1 MHKFLF
7 KGFAIVVLAA
17 SLGLGWFLVDYWD
30 FLNSPLELSAG
41 EETFEV
47 APGTSMRGIAGQ
59 LHARGVI
66 RSPRYFEWHARLR
79 GVAGSLHAG
88 EYRLLPELTPA
99 QLIENMSQGKVMLHA
114 VTIVEGWTFRQML
127 EILHANEHLQHTLRG
142 LEPEEIMARL
152 GYPDE
157 HPEGQFFPDTYRFP
171 SGTSDLAVLAR
182 AYQATQEHLARE
194 WQTRDPDVPLDSP
207 YEALI
212 LASIVEK
219 ETGVP
224 SERGQIAGVFA
235 RRLQKGMR
243 LQTDPT
249 VIYGLGTGFD
259 GNLRRRHLREDGP
272 YNTYR
277 RGGLPPT
284 PIALPGLASIQAA
297 LHPEP
302 GDTLYFVSR
311 GDGSHVFSATLQE
324 HNEAVIRYQLKGRKQ
339 PFSSYGAAQ

>member
-7 KGFAIVVLAA
+7 KSFAIIVLAA
-17 SLGLGWFLVDYWD
+17 SLGLGWFLVDYRN
-30 FLNSPLELSAG
+30 FLDSPLELATG

-47 APGTSMRGIAGQ
+47 SPGMSMRGIATQ
-59 LHARGVI
+59 LHDRGVI

-79 GVAGSLHAG
+79 GVADALHAG
-88 EYRLLPELTPA
+88 EYRLSPELTPA
-99 QLIENMSQGKVMLHA
+99 ELIAHMSQGKVVLHA

-127 EILHANEHLQHTLRG
+127 DALHANEHLEHTLRDVP
-142 LEPEEIMARL
+142 PEEIMAHL
-152 GYPDE
+152 GRPDE

-171 SGTSDLAVLAR
+171 RGTADVTILKR
-182 AYQATQEHLARE
+182 AYAATQEHLARE
-194 WQTRDPDVPLDSP
+194 WETRDPDLPLETP

-219 ETGVP
+219 ETGKP
-224 SERGQIAGVFA
+224 SERGQIAGVFV

-249 VIYGLGTGFD
+249 VIYGLGASFD
-259 GNLRRRHLREDGP
+259 GNLRRSHLREDNP

-284 PIALPGLASIQAA
+284 PIALPGLAAIQAA

-311 GDGSHVFSATLQE
+311 GDGSHVFSATLDE
-324 HNEAVIRYQLKGRKQ
+324 HNEAVIRYQLKGRKR
-339 PFSSYGAAQ
+339 PFSSYGASQ